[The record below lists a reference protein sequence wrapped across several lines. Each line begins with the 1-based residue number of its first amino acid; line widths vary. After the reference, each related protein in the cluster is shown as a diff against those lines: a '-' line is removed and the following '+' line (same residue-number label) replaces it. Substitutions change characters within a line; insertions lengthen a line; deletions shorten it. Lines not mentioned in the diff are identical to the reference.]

1 MSIPQKITLGH
12 TFSNNVI
19 VPSKI
24 EPITILINNYMIVFS
39 IFYYFNQILNDNPT
53 RIIIELGVCVF

>member
-1 MSIPQKITLGH
+1 MNKVITFQL
-12 TFSNNVI
+12 TQIVI

-24 EPITILINNYMIVFS
+24 ESITILINNYIIAFS
-39 IFYYFNQILNDNPT
+39 LFYYFNQTLNDNPT